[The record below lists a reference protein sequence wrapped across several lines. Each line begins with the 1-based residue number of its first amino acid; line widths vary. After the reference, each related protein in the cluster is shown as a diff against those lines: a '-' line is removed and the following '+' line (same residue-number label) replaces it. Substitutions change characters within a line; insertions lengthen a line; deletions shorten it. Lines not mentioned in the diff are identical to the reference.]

1 MNKRP
6 IPVPKAEEEIDALD
20 SFISSSPKP
29 KEKKTELKEE
39 KKKET
44 PKPRKNRKIAEEN
57 ELVKKS
63 LKIDINIDTAL
74 KLEAVHTRHTQEKIV
89 EVALREYLKKKGHKN
104 I

>member
-39 KKKET
+39 KKK
-44 PKPRKNRKIAEEN
+44 
-57 ELVKKS
+57 LQS
-63 LKIDINIDTAL
+63 
-74 KLEAVHTRHTQEKIV
+74 QEKI
-89 EVALREYLKKKGHKN
+89 EK
-104 I
+104 